1 MKTLQNNFTTPEQSK
16 RLLELGVPADSA
28 DCYYSHYI
36 KTYAHSEYIEILWHR
51 PRFITKD
58 NKPSWNARLMDG
70 TQIYLHCWSV
80 GRLMAIYFISK
91 GLDYWSPQFKKYQ
104 IENSAEY
111 FVALIEENIKELDFS
126 KLEE

>member
-1 MKTLQNNFTTPEQSK
+1 
-16 RLLELGVPADSA
+16 LLELGVPADSA
-28 DCYYSHYI
+28 DCYYSVADKKNTYI
-36 KTYAHSEYIEILWHR
+36 R
-51 PRFITKD
+51 
-58 NKPSWNARLMDG
+58 NAEETSIFSRDG
-70 TQIYLHCWSV
+70 FTPCWSV

-104 IENSAEY
+104 IENSVEY

>member
-1 MKTLQNNFTTPEQSK
+1 MAIKKLQNNYTTPEQSK

-28 DCYYSHYI
+28 DMYYCRMKHEDFELPKVIWESYSKSSATHPYV
-36 KTYAHSEYIEILWHR
+36 
-51 PRFITKD
+51 F
-58 NKPSWNARLMDG
+58 
-70 TQIYLHCWSV
+70 IYLPCWSV

-91 GLDYWSPQFKKYQ
+91 GIDLWSPQLKKYQ

-111 FVALIEENIKELDFS
+111 FVAIIANNIKDLDFS

>member
-1 MKTLQNNFTTPEQSK
+1 MRTLQNNFTTPEQSK
-16 RLLELGVPADSA
+16 RLLELGVPANSA
-28 DCYYSHYI
+28 DCYWIHVPGCMDGPDYWDCRI
-36 KTYAHSEYIEILWHR
+36 KKY
-51 PRFITKD
+51 D
-58 NKPSWNARLMDG
+58 NKLYWNPDLVPS
-70 TQIYLHCWSV
+70 WSV

-91 GLDYWSPQFKKYQ
+91 GIDYWSPQFKKYQ